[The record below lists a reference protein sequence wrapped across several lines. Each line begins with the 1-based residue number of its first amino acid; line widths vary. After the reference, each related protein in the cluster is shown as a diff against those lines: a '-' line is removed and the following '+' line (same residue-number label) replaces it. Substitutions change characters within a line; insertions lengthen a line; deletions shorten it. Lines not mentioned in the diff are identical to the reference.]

1 MDLRMAICD
10 DEASALEHTRQLA
23 QAWAEQA
30 GHAARIETFP
40 TAEAFLIQYEEDKA
54 FDLLLLDIEMARMNG
69 VALART
75 VRAQN
80 REIAIVFLTG
90 YADYIADGYDVEA
103 LHYLLKPI
111 TREKLFPVLDRAVE
125 HLRRNE
131 RALLIASQGE
141 TVRIPL
147 YEIRY
152 VESRLNYVTV
162 HAAREYRFKMPL
174 KEIEGMLDGR
184 FFRAGR
190 SLLIN
195 LARIRRIARGEVE
208 LLDGEILP
216 LPRGAYEPLNRAF
229 IEYF

>member
-1 MDLRMAICD
+1 
-10 DEASALEHTRQLA
+10 
-23 QAWAEQA
+23 
-30 GHAARIETFP
+30 
-40 TAEAFLIQYEEDKA
+40 
-54 FDLLLLDIEMARMNG
+54 MNG

-162 HAAREYRFKMPL
+162 HAAREYRFKTVSYTHLDVYKRQVIWRVPWKPKRTPL
-174 KEIEGMLDGR
+174 SKISSRPRWWNFWIKD
-184 FFRAGR
+184 
-190 SLLIN
+190 SS
-195 LARIRRIARGEVE
+195 E
-208 LLDGEILP
+208 LRCGKS
-216 LPRGAYEPLNRAF
+216 
-229 IEYF
+229 

>member
-1 MDLRMAICD
+1 MAICD
-10 DEASALEHTRQLA
+10 DEASALEHTRLLA

-30 GHAARIETFP
+30 GHAARIETFL

-111 TREKLFPVLDRAVE
+111 TREKL
-125 HLRRNE
+125 
-131 RALLIASQGE
+131 S
-141 TVRIPL
+141 
-147 YEIRY
+147 
-152 VESRLNYVTV
+152 
-162 HAAREYRFKMPL
+162 
-174 KEIEGMLDGR
+174 
-184 FFRAGR
+184 RAGSR
-190 SLLIN
+190 GGAPPPQR
-195 LARIRRIARGEVE
+195 ARAAHRQPGR
-208 LLDGEILP
+208 
-216 LPRGAYEPLNRAF
+216 NRAHSPL
-229 IEYF
+229 

>member
-10 DEASALEHTRQLA
+10 DEAEALEHTRLLA

-30 GHAARIETFP
+30 GHAARIETFL

-125 HLRRNE
+125 HIRRNE
-131 RALLIASQGE
+131 RALTLDTSGGL
-141 TVRIPL
+141 VRIPV
-147 YEIRY
+147 YQIRFAE
-152 VESRLNYVTV
+152 VQGNYVTI
-162 HAAREYRFKMPL
+162 HAKETVTVKMTL
-174 KEIEGMLDGR
+174 SELEAQLDDS
-184 FFRAGR
+184 FFRLGR
-190 SLLIN
+190 SALVN
-195 LARIRRIARGEVE
+195 LGFVARVTKTAVTLG
-208 LLDGEILP
+208 DGSSLP
-216 LPRGAYEPLNRAF
+216 LPRGAYERINRA
-229 IEYF
+229 IIGRG

>member
-1 MDLRMAICD
+1 MAICD
-10 DEASALEHTRQLA
+10 DEASALEHTRLLA

-30 GHAARIETFP
+30 GHAARIETFL

-111 TREKLFPVLDRAVE
+111 TREKLFPVL
-125 HLRRNE
+125 
-131 RALLIASQGE
+131 
-141 TVRIPL
+141 
-147 YEIRY
+147 
-152 VESRLNYVTV
+152 
-162 HAAREYRFKMPL
+162 
-174 KEIEGMLDGR
+174 
-184 FFRAGR
+184 
-190 SLLIN
+190 
-195 LARIRRIARGEVE
+195 
-208 LLDGEILP
+208 
-216 LPRGAYEPLNRAF
+216 
-229 IEYF
+229 